1 MKVKLFNIY
10 NKNKIMSYQKKKK
23 KKIKI
28 YIINIDF
35 ITNYWLQGTK
45 SKLNGGVLIRYPQ
58 QNTN

>member
-10 NKNKIMSYQKKKK
+10 NKNKIMSYKKKKK

-35 ITNYWLQGTK
+35 ITNY
-45 SKLNGGVLIRYPQ
+45 
-58 QNTN
+58 

>member
-10 NKNKIMSYQKKKK
+10 NKNKIMSYQKEKK

-35 ITNYWLQGTK
+35 ITIY
-45 SKLNGGVLIRYPQ
+45 
-58 QNTN
+58 

>member
-28 YIINIDF
+28 YFLKIKFLIIF
-35 ITNYWLQGTK
+35 
-45 SKLNGGVLIRYPQ
+45 
-58 QNTN
+58 